1 MSNNLKLVSH
11 GLCPFVQR
19 VAIALLE
26 KNIAFERETIDLAN
40 KPEWFLAISPSGKVP
55 LLIVG
60 GEEENQTVLF
70 ESFPICE
77 FIEDEYRQVPLHP
90 TVPLK
95 RAKHRAWME
104 FATAA
109 MGDAWGMIN
118 SADKEGF
125 VHKASELRGK
135 LMKLDSALV
144 AGPYFEGAEFSM
156 VDVVMAPIF
165 RFFEVLNSSEQNIV
179 LEGLPRVEAWR
190 QSLMTRPSVRQA
202 VSADYSEN
210 LRKFLIVKSA
220 FVVSNCPI

>member
-1 MSNNLKLVSH
+1 MQNSLKLVSH

-26 KNIAFERETIDLAN
+26 KNIPFERETIDLAN

-60 GEEENQTVLF
+60 EDESKTVLF

-77 FIEDEYRQVPLHP
+77 FIEDEYHQLPLHP
-90 TVPLK
+90 TESLR

-118 SADKEGF
+118 SSDKEGF
-125 VHKASELRGK
+125 VHQASELRGK
-135 LMKLDSALV
+135 LIKLDSVLV
-144 AGPYFEGAEFSM
+144 VGPYFEGAEFSM

-165 RFFEVLNSSEQNIV
+165 RFFEVLNSSAQNTV
-179 LEGLPRVEAWR
+179 LDGLPRVEAWR
-190 QSLMTRPSVRQA
+190 QSLMTRPSVLQA

-210 LRKFLIVKSA
+210 LRRFLIGKSA
-220 FVVSNCPI
+220 FVVSDCPA

>member
-1 MSNNLKLVSH
+1 MPHNLKLVSH

-55 LLIVG
+55 LLVV
-60 GEEENQTVLF
+60 GEEGESQTVLF

-77 FIEDEYRQVPLHP
+77 FIEDEYRQMPLHP
-90 TVPLK
+90 AEPLK

-104 FATAA
+104 FATVA

-125 VHKASELRGK
+125 VHKAFELRGK
-135 LMKLDSALV
+135 LIKLDSALI

-165 RFFEVLNSSEQNIV
+165 RFFEVLNFSSQNIV
-179 LEGLPRVEAWR
+179 LEGLPRVESWR
-190 QSLMTRPSVRQA
+190 QTLMARPSVRQA
-202 VSADYSEN
+202 VSQDYSEN
-210 LRKFLIVKSA
+210 LRKFLIGKSA
-220 FVVSNCPI
+220 FVVTDCSA

>member
-1 MSNNLKLVSH
+1 MPNNLKLVSH
-11 GLCPFVQR
+11 RLCPFVQR

-40 KPEWFLAISPSGKVP
+40 KPEWFLAMSPSGKVP

-60 GEEENQTVLF
+60 EEDESQTVLF

-118 SADKEGF
+118 SLDKEGF

-135 LMKLDSALV
+135 LMKLDSVLV
-144 AGPYFEGAEFSM
+144 AGPYFEGPEFSM

-165 RFFEVLNSSEQNIV
+165 RFFEVLNSPAQNVV
-179 LEGLPRVEAWR
+179 LDGLPRVEAWR

-210 LRKFLIVKSA
+210 LRKFLFDKSA
-220 FVVSNCPI
+220 YVVSNCPV

>member
-1 MSNNLKLVSH
+1 MPNNLKLVSH
-11 GLCPFVQR
+11 RLCPFVQR

-60 GEEENQTVLF
+60 EEEESQTVLF

-104 FATAA
+104 FSTAA
-109 MGDAWGMIN
+109 MGDDWGMIN
-118 SADKEGF
+118 STDKEGF

-165 RFFEVLNSSEQNIV
+165 RFFEVLNSPVHNVV
-179 LEGLPRVEAWR
+179 LDGLPRVEAWR

-210 LRKFLIVKSA
+210 LRKFLIDRSA
-220 FVVSNCPI
+220 YVVSDCPV

>member
-1 MSNNLKLVSH
+1 MPDNLKLVSH

-55 LLIVG
+55 LLVVG
-60 GEEENQTVLF
+60 GEEKSQTVLF

-77 FIEDEYRQVPLHP
+77 FIEDEYRQVLLHP
-90 TVPLK
+90 AEPLR

-118 SADKEGF
+118 SLDKEGF
-125 VHKASELRGK
+125 VHKASELRAK
-135 LMKLDSALV
+135 LIKLDSALI

-165 RFFEVLNSSEQNIV
+165 RFFEVLNPSAQNIV

-210 LRKFLIVKSA
+210 LRKFLTGKNT
-220 FVVSNCPI
+220 FVVSDCPV

>member
-1 MSNNLKLVSH
+1 MPNNLKLVSH

-60 GEEENQTVLF
+60 EEESQTVLF

-90 TVPLK
+90 TQPLT

-118 SADKEGF
+118 SPDKEGF
-125 VHKASELRGK
+125 AHKASELRGK
-135 LMKLDSALV
+135 LIKLDSALV

-165 RFFEVLNSSEQNIV
+165 RFFEVLNSSAQNIV
-179 LEGLPRVEAWR
+179 LEGLPRVDAWR

-210 LRKFLIVKSA
+210 LRKFLIGKSA
-220 FVVSNCPI
+220 FVVSDCPA

>member
-1 MSNNLKLVSH
+1 MIVSE
-11 GLCPFVQR
+11 G
-19 VAIALLE
+19 
-26 KNIAFERETIDLAN
+26 
-40 KPEWFLAISPSGKVP
+40 
-55 LLIVG
+55 
-60 GEEENQTVLF
+60 EENQTVLF

-77 FIEDEYRQVPLHP
+77 FIEDEYRQVSLHP
-90 TVPLK
+90 AEPLK

-118 SADKEGF
+118 SPDKEGF

-135 LMKLDSALV
+135 LIKLDSALI

-165 RFFEVLNSSEQNIV
+165 RFFEVLNSSAQNIV
-179 LEGLPRVEAWR
+179 LDGLPRVEAWR

-210 LRKFLIVKSA
+210 LRQFLIGKSA
-220 FVVSNCPI
+220 FVVSDFPA

>member
-60 GEEENQTVLF
+60 EEEESQTVLF

-90 TVPLK
+90 TEPLK

-118 SADKEGF
+118 SPDKEGF

-165 RFFEVLNSSEQNIV
+165 RFFEVLNSPAQSVV
-179 LEGLPRVEAWR
+179 LDGLPRVEAWR
-190 QSLMTRPSVRQA
+190 QSLMSRPSVRQA

-210 LRKFLIVKSA
+210 LRKLLIDKSA
-220 FVVSNCPI
+220 YVVSDFPV

>member
-1 MSNNLKLVSH
+1 MHNNLKLVSH

-19 VAIALLE
+19 VAIVLLE

-55 LLIVG
+55 LLVVSEG
-60 GEEENQTVLF
+60 EENQTVLF

-77 FIEDEYRQVPLHP
+77 FIEDEYRQVSLHP
-90 TVPLK
+90 AEPLK

-118 SADKEGF
+118 APDKEGF

-135 LMKLDSALV
+135 LIKLDCALI

-165 RFFEVLNSSEQNIV
+165 RFFEVLNSSAQNIV
-179 LEGLPRVEAWR
+179 LDGLPRVEAWR

-210 LRKFLIVKSA
+210 LRKFLIGKSA
-220 FVVSNCPI
+220 FVVSDFPA